1 MLGLYGKGTGREGG
15 MTDHHILQGDVMDGL
30 RTLPDGCVQCTVTSP
45 PYFGL
50 RQYLFDGAVII
61 KRCLTEE
68 ERIYLLSE
76 LNKCNVRPKY
86 GGTGK

>member
-1 MLGLYGKGTGREGG
+1 
-15 MTDHHILQGDVMDGL
+15 MTEHRILEGDVLDGL
-30 RTLPDGCVQCTVTSP
+30 RTLPDCSVQCTVTSP
-45 PYFGL
+45 PYFAL

-76 LNKCNVRPKY
+76 LNKFEVRPKY

>member
-1 MLGLYGKGTGREGG
+1 

-76 LNKCNVRPKY
+76 LKKCNVRPKY